1 MESSGNNIIIELQY
15 FPCVHAMKA
24 MVDSD
29 SVCIEQWEHYCKMSF
44 RNRSIIVGSNGL
56 IHLSVPLKDGRQQ
69 RNRITDVKI
78 DNTVNWQAQHW
89 RSITSCYARAPFFDY
104 FEMKFQQ
111 FYQQPYEYLF
121 DFNMAI
127 LKTLLSVFKSSATL
141 NLSESFN
148 PNVADL
154 TDMRNV
160 YLPKNYNTNINN
172 SISYTQVFEDKNGF
186 VPNLSVIDY
195 ICCEGVRLS

>member
-15 FPCVHAMKA
+15 FPCVQAMKA
-24 MVDSD
+24 MVDSHQL
-29 SVCIEQWEHYCKMSF
+29 CIEQWEHYCKMSF
-44 RNRSIIVGSNGL
+44 RNRSIIVGSNGI

-69 RNRITDVKI
+69 RNRITEVKI
-78 DNTVNWQAQHW
+78 DNTVNWQDQHW

-111 FYQQPYEYLF
+111 FYQQPYEHLF

-127 LKTLLSVFKSSATL
+127 IKTLLSVFKSSATL
-141 NLSESFN
+141 NLSESYN

-154 TDMRNV
+154 KDMRNV
-160 YLPKNYNTNINN
+160 YLPKNYNTIINN
-172 SISYTQVFEDKNGF
+172 PISYTQVFEDKNGF
-186 VPNLSVIDY
+186 MPNLSIIDY
-195 ICCEGVRLS
+195 ICCEGVRL